1 MIIRFPFYGTHWI
14 VFGINMFNMITC
26 KYKNYYFFKKKKKSK
41 SKKIIFYSNLNL
53 FYFLK

>member
-26 KYKNYYFFKKKKKSK
+26 KYKIIILKKKKK
-41 SKKIIFYSNLNL
+41 KK
-53 FYFLK
+53 